1 MDLLEEA
8 IKFHKDGFLEK
19 AENIYQKIIK
29 NEPKNFQAKHL
40 VSLEK
45 NYLIMLIFIIKTIF

>member
-19 AENIYQKIIK
+19 AENIYQKIII

-40 VSLEK
+40 LG
-45 NYLIMLIFIIKTIF
+45 LIFFSKKKYFI

>member
-29 NEPKNFQAKHL
+29 NEPKNFQAKHFL
-40 VSLEK
+40 GIILFSKKK
-45 NYLIMLIFIIKTIF
+45 NILNQLS